1 MEKPK
6 YRNME
11 REEVICLVR
20 GHDYLYIT
28 ADFSKEGEEKIKSV
42 MTTKMLEDLFTM
54 SCSLMGLSA
63 DPKESLTSTPINKE
77 DYTKSRLTRKRLK
90 ELFIESDIVHFNGR
104 DLDID
109 DADDWKAVL
118 YAKTWEEG
126 VTIYYDD
133 FLKDL
138 PNDLAFYKV
147 QKSYPNEEEK

>member
-1 MEKPK
+1 MTKLIRLSWVDASRHAEFLTGSTNNSK

-63 DPKESLTSTPINKE
+63 DPKDSLTSTPLNKE
-77 DYTKSRLTRKRLK
+77 D
-90 ELFIESDIVHFNGR
+90 
-104 DLDID
+104 
-109 DADDWKAVL
+109 
-118 YAKTWEEG
+118 
-126 VTIYYDD
+126 
-133 FLKDL
+133 
-138 PNDLAFYKV
+138 
-147 QKSYPNEEEK
+147 